1 MCSTADISLVDI
13 IYPDHLREHRSAGQR
28 GGIMGTIEQSD
39 GDTAQDA
46 QVEELATN
54 VASFTREQKLNA
66 ELQKLRVKI
75 AKLGKVHES
84 ALDDAIPKLIEMRD
98 LKSQRG
104 AKRDKGS
111 DPEFRTW
118 TEYLK
123 DFSHGIGYDMRQIQR
138 KIKEYEEGH
147 GLNQDCT
154 SIPLRLGAR
163 IPKLEKKKILDEVGR
178 IVTQMMKAN
187 SQGEPV
193 GEYVSQLGLLL
204 GIIDDSDDLRSEE
217 QSVADA
223 PAPVRP
229 EQFVPKSD
237 YRRPSPQVF
246 KPGNYPLLL
255 EALDIEMGEGIR
267 RTFEVAPEEATVIG
281 KQFFEDFARTF
292 FPVDSAR
299 SESREDVK
307 EEHSIPARAA

>member
-1 MCSTADISLVDI
+1 
-13 IYPDHLREHRSAGQR
+13 
-28 GGIMGTIEQSD
+28 MGTVEQSD
-39 GDTAQDA
+39 GDTALDA

-54 VASFTREQKLNA
+54 VASFTREQTLNA
-66 ELQKLRVKI
+66 ELQKLRVQI
-75 AKLGKVHES
+75 AKLGKVYES

-98 LKSQRG
+98 LISQRG
-104 AKRDKGS
+104 AKRVKGAN
-111 DPEFRTW
+111 PEFRTW

-123 DFSHGIGYDMRQIQR
+123 DFAHAVGYDIRQIQR

-147 GLNQDCT
+147 GLVQDYCP

-178 IVTQMMKAN
+178 VVTQMMQAS
-187 SQGEPV
+187 SQGEPID
-193 GEYVSQLGLLL
+193 EYFSQLCSL
-204 GIIDDSDDLRSEE
+204 GIINDSDLQSAG

-237 YRRPSPQVF
+237 YRRPSPEVF
-246 KPGNYPLLL
+246 KPGNWLLLL

-267 RTFEVAPEEATVIG
+267 RTFEVAPGEATVIG
-281 KQFFEDFARTF
+281 KQFFEEFAWTF
-292 FPVDSAR
+292 FPVDGAR
-299 SESREDVK
+299 SESREASWKSTASLRAPHD
-307 EEHSIPARAA
+307 SIFCGPIS